1 MRLATFDLGEGPTW
15 GRVLADGVVDGRAVL
30 PVFPDLKSLLAA
42 GAIDQARALSERAPD
57 AGLDDVRWL
66 PPVPRPGK
74 IICIGVN
81 YHEHRKET
89 GRPEAA
95 FPTVFTR
102 FADTQVGHGGALIRP
117 AASEQL
123 DFEGE
128 LAVVIGRAGRRI
140 PRDQALAHVG
150 GYSIYQDASVRDF
163 QYRTSQFVPGKN
175 FPSTGGFGP
184 WIVTP
189 DAVGDLGGRR
199 ITTRLN
205 GETMQDARL
214 SDMIFDV
221 PALIASISEWTRL
234 EPGDVIITG
243 TPGGVGAKRTPPVWL
258 KPGDVVDVEIDGV
271 GLLRNRV
278 EAEA

>member
-1 MRLATFDLGEGPTW
+1 MATFDLGAGPTW
-15 GRVLADGVVDGRAVL
+15 GRVLADGVVDGRAAL
-30 PVFPDLKSLLAA
+30 PAFPDLKSLLAA
-42 GAIDQARALSERAPD
+42 GAVDQARALAERAPD

-66 PPVPRPGK
+66 PPVPNPGK
-74 IICIGVN
+74 IVCIGVN

-89 GRPEAA
+89 GRAEAA

-102 FADTQVGHGGALIRP
+102 FPDTQVGHDCALIRP

-140 PRDQALAHVG
+140 PREQALAHVG
-150 GYSIYQDASVRDF
+150 GFSVYQDASVRDF
-163 QYRTSQFVPGKN
+163 QYRSSQFIPGKN
-175 FPSTGGFGP
+175 FPSTGGFGQ

-189 DAVGDLGGRR
+189 DAVGELGPQR

-221 PALIASISEWTRL
+221 PALIASISEWTRV

-258 KPGDVVDVEIDGV
+258 KPGDVVEVEIDGV

-278 EAEA
+278 ETEA